1 MQLLLILFQLLQ
13 AVMMNTPE
21 DKKEDEAPVQQCEAP
36 EKDPVGIKDDLI
48 LLLFLV
54 PVIGVFLPWTRDAIK
69 DGLVILNDIPDWFSF
84 IIVLGVVSMFGLRKQ
99 LTDIVS
105 NFTNFRK
112 NK

>member
-1 MQLLLILFQLLQ
+1 
-13 AVMMNTPE
+13 MNAPDE
-21 DKKEDEAPVQQCEAP
+21 KKEEVPVQKCEPP
-36 EKDPVGIKDDLI
+36 EKDSVGIKDDLI

-99 LTDIVS
+99 LTDILS

-112 NK
+112 K

>member
-1 MQLLLILFQLLQ
+1 
-13 AVMMNTPE
+13 MNTPDD
-21 DKKEDEAPVQQCEAP
+21 DKKEEVPVQKCETP
-36 EKDPVGIKDDLI
+36 DKDPVGIKDDLI

-99 LTDIVS
+99 LTDILS

-112 NK
+112 K